1 MPSHF
6 FGRVHLST
14 YINFFVF
21 FFSTSSVH
29 RREQSLADRMTARN
43 TQFITVAKQ
52 QEKEKS
58 TPQLWSTKKKL

>member
-1 MPSHF
+1 MPPHF

-43 TQFITVAKQ
+43 TAIHHFH
-52 QEKEKS
+52 
-58 TPQLWSTKKKL
+58 QLLLYLLDGSS